1 MPSLADRYQRD
12 RLYTPERKDGV
23 VCGDK
28 DIALAAPH
36 HRAAFLQHVTHPT
49 HIQDSRDN
57 AATRRWNFHN
67 PESSRLLGR
76 IARPS
81 AASAPSRA
89 TTRTACGAASN
100 ACDTGGGAQGLHA
113 CTMCSSWV
121 SVSHSGQLQLLTAVT
136 NFLGA
141 MWHVFSLYHV
151 DIVYGILM
159 KFSELE
165 VKFS

>member
-1 MPSLADRYQRD
+1 MTGCIRRNGRTVSCAATKTSHSQRHII
-12 RLYTPERKDGV
+12 V
-23 VCGDK
+23 
-28 DIALAAPH
+28 PH
-36 HRAAFLQHVTHPT
+36 SCSTLHIPHTYRTH
-49 HIQDSRDN
+49 N

>member
-1 MPSLADRYQRD
+1 VPSLADRYQRD

-81 AASAPSRA
+81 VASAPSRA
-89 TTRTACGAASN
+89 TTRTACGAACN
-100 ACDTGGGAQGLHA
+100 ACDTGSRAQGTARARTMYVFVVGVGQSQRTTFNLGLFLTFGGNVACFHSESLH
-113 CTMCSSWV
+113 
-121 SVSHSGQLQLLTAVT
+121 
-136 NFLGA
+136 
-141 MWHVFSLYHV
+141 
-151 DIVYGILM
+151 IVYGIWM
-159 KFSELE
+159 NCSELE
-165 VKFS
+165 P